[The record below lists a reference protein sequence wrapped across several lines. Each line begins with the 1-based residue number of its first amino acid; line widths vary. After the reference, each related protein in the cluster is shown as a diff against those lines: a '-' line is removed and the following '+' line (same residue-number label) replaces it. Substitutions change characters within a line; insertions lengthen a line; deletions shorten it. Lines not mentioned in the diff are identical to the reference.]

1 MFTFLKRVAEFTLV
15 APPIG
20 NLFISLPYSV
30 VFTIR
35 RASDYKL
42 YCNRP
47 CKIAG
52 LERCCVMLTRSFS
65 FIPEMLFIDSSTNV
79 SLLKLEIHVFL
90 RLRVTYLFLFNTRA
104 SCLELV
110 LTD

>member
-1 MFTFLKRVAEFTLV
+1 
-15 APPIG
+15 
-20 NLFISLPYSV
+20 
-30 VFTIR
+30 
-35 RASDYKL
+35 
-42 YCNRP
+42 
-47 CKIAG
+47 
-52 LERCCVMLTRSFS
+52 MLTRSFS

-90 RLRVTYLFLFNTRA
+90 RLRVTDLFLFNTRA